1 MSVMVRVEGRG
12 AEMLPSRPGM
22 ALDRSALWC
31 ALDAWM
37 HANPGA
43 FLVEPCGSHA
53 VVTVTDSG
61 MRQICAAVAAGE
73 NGDSHGCDEESFD
86 RSCGGRVSG
95 GSCDGI
101 RGGR

>member
-1 MSVMVRVEGRG
+1 MSAMIRVEGRS

-37 HANPGA
+37 HDNPGA
-43 FLVEPCGSHA
+43 FLVEPCGDYA

-73 NGDSHGCDEESFD
+73 NGG
-86 RSCGGRVSG
+86 
-95 GSCDGI
+95 
-101 RGGR
+101 

>member
-1 MSVMVRVEGRG
+1 MSVMIRIEGRS
-12 AEMLPSRPGM
+12 AEILPPRPGEM
-22 ALDRSALWC
+22 IDRSALWC

-43 FLVEPCGSHA
+43 FLVEPRGSHA

-73 NGDSHGCDEESFD
+73 NGDSHGRDEESCD
-86 RSCGGRVSG
+86 RSGGRSEEHT
-95 GSCDGI
+95 SELQS
-101 RGGR
+101 REN

>member
-1 MSVMVRVEGRG
+1 MSVMIRVEGRS
-12 AEMLPSRPGM
+12 AEILPSRPGM

-37 HANPGA
+37 HDNPGA
-43 FLVEPCGSHA
+43 FLVEPYGDRA

-73 NGDSHGCDEESFD
+73 NGDSHGCDEESCD
-86 RSCGGRVSG
+86 RSGGGRVSG
-95 GSCDGI
+95 SA
-101 RGGR
+101 

>member
-1 MSVMVRVEGRG
+1 MSVMIRIEGRS
-12 AEMLPSRPGM
+12 AEMLPSRPGE

-37 HANPGA
+37 HDNPGM

-61 MRQICAAVAAGE
+61 MRQIRAAVAAGE
-73 NGDSHGCDEESFD
+73 
-86 RSCGGRVSG
+86 SG
-95 GSCDGI
+95 G
-101 RGGR
+101 

>member
-1 MSVMVRVEGRG
+1 MSVMIRVEGRS

-43 FLVEPCGSHA
+43 FLVEPCGGHA
-53 VVTVTDSG
+53 VVTVTDSD
-61 MRQICAAVAAGE
+61 MRQIYDAARAAMKNRE
-73 NGDSHGCDEESFD
+73 
-86 RSCGGRVSG
+86 
-95 GSCDGI
+95 
-101 RGGR
+101 

>member
-1 MSVMVRVEGRG
+1 MSVMIRVEGRG

-37 HANPGA
+37 HANPGM

-53 VVTVTDSG
+53 VVTVPDSG
-61 MRQICAAVAAGE
+61 MRQIRDAAVAAGE
-73 NGDSHGCDEESFD
+73 NGDSYGCDEESCD
-86 RSCGGRVSG
+86 RSGGGRVPG
-95 GSCDGI
+95 DA
-101 RGGR
+101 

>member
-1 MSVMVRVEGRG
+1 MVRVEGRG
-12 AEMLPSRPGM
+12 AEILPSRPGEV
-22 ALDRSALWC
+22 LDRSALWD

-37 HANPGA
+37 HANPGM
-43 FLVEPCGSHA
+43 FLVEPYDGYA

-86 RSCGGRVSG
+86 RSGGGRVSG
-95 GSCDGI
+95 ST
-101 RGGR
+101 

>member
-1 MSVMVRVEGRG
+1 MSVMIRVEGRS
-12 AEMLPSRPGM
+12 AEILPSRPGM

-37 HANPGA
+37 HDNPGM
-43 FLVEPCGSHA
+43 FLVEPYGGHA

-73 NGDSHGCDEESFD
+73 NGDSHGCDEESCD
-86 RSCGGRVSG
+86 RSGGGRVSG
-95 GSCDGI
+95 SA
-101 RGGR
+101 